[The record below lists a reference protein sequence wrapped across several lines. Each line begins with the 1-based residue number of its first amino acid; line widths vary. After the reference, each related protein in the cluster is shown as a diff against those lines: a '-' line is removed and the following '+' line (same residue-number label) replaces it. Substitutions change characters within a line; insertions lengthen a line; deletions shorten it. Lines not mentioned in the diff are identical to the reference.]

1 MDVTSV
7 TKAVE
12 GLAKGNRK
20 FVESF
25 DLLIALKELDLKNPD
40 QQVEFFAQVPHL
52 PGRKR
57 KICALVGPEMID
69 DAKNVC
75 DAVVSNQDFDKL
87 DKRIVKKLATEHDY
101 FLGQA
106 NIMPKIAQT
115 FGRVLGPRGKMPN
128 PKAGCVVPPKAPL
141 KPLYERLQNTVK
153 ISVKKQPNIQV
164 LIGKQDMSPEQ
175 VAQNVMTIYDQVI
188 HHLPKERHNIKAVWI
203 KTTMSKPVRL
213 DRE

>member
-1 MDVTSV
+1 M
-7 TKAVE
+7 
-12 GLAKGNRK
+12 
-20 FVESF
+20 
-25 DLLIALKELDLKNPD
+25 
-40 QQVEFFAQVPHL
+40 
-52 PGRKR
+52 
-57 KICALVGPEMID
+57 
-69 DAKNVC
+69 
-75 DAVVSNQDFDKL
+75 
-87 DKRIVKKLATEHDY
+87 KKLATEHDY

-164 LIGKQDMSPEQ
+164 LIGKQDMPPEQ